1 MLYIVSTP
9 IGNLEDITIRAIN
22 TLKEADLIAAEDTR
36 HAKILLNKYE
46 IKTTLQSYHAHSD
59 QKKLNHLIGLML
71 EGKSVA
77 LISDAGTPGIS
88 DPGYVLI
95 NEAIKQGIQV
105 VPIPGAAAFL
115 TALSASGLPTH
126 QFLYLGFLPQKKGRK
141 TLLKS
146 LKQETRTVVFYESP
160 HRIIKTLMELDELFP
175 EESAQIVQPAQSE
188 PSDRHEKAD
197 QTARTLVIGRE
208 LTKIHEEFFRGS
220 AQQALLHFGGPD
232 YKNPKKAKKV
242 RGELVVMLAPPQ
254 K

>member
-9 IGNLEDITIRAIN
+9 IGNLEDITLRAIN
-22 TLKEADLIAAEDTR
+22 TLKEVDLIAAEDTR

-46 IKTTLQSYHAHSD
+46 IKTPLQSYHAHSD
-59 QKKLNHLIGLML
+59 QKKLKHLIGILQ

-105 VPIPGAAAFL
+105 IPIPGAAAFL

-141 TLLKS
+141 SLLES

-175 EESAQIVQPAQSE
+175 EESA
-188 PSDRHEKAD
+188 RAD
-197 QTARTLVIGRE
+197 QSAKTARTLVIGRE
-208 LTKIHEEFFRGS
+208 LTKIHEEFFRGT
-220 AQQALLHFGGPD
+220 AHRALLHFGGPD

-254 K
+254 N